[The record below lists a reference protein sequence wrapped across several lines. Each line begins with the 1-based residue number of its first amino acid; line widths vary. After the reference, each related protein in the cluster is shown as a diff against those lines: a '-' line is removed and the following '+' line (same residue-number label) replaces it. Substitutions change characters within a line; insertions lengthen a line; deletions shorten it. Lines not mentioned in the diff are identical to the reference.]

1 MNLLMMQLPR
11 LLALVFVEELLV
23 EVPIQSVE
31 LRRDKDLMALIK
43 RSIRKVIYCQ
53 INGLYQRYLEKLE
66 DTSEE
71 GNFLVAD
78 DTRAAV
84 GTDNLV
90 EDMRLAVDTLGETGP
105 ALVSVLEELDSFRA
119 ASIQEKKS

>member
-1 MNLLMMQLPR
+1 M
-11 LLALVFVEELLV
+11 
-23 EVPIQSVE
+23 
-31 LRRDKDLMALIK
+31 
-43 RSIRKVIYCQ
+43 YYYQ
-53 INGLYQRYLEKLE
+53 INGLYQRYLEKLG